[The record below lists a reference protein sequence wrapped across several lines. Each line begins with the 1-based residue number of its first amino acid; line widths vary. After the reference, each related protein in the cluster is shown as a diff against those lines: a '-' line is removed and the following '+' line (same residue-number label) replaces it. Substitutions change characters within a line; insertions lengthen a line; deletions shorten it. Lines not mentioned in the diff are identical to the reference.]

1 MTVNYAKHKNI
12 LLQILKDIYS
22 DTSIAPH
29 LGFKGGTAAHLFY
42 GLNRDSF
49 DLDFDLLDESKQQIV
64 FDKIQKIAEG
74 YGKVIDSRI
83 KRFNLFS
90 VISYDTKSQNIKIEI
105 NRRDFGSRYEVKTL
119 LGISMLV
126 MVEEDMFAHKLMAM
140 LERVGKTSRD
150 IYPIRESDDIPIS
163 NKPIAITDAQFDGRN
178 EFSNGVYDV
187 WYFLKN
193 NWPINREIVE
203 KRSGVSFKEALQK
216 CIKEMEKIKDRNLLV
231 GLGESLSD
239 AQKDWARA
247 KLKSETI
254 FLLKARLESEK

>member
-22 DTSIAPH
+22 DTSISPH

-49 DLDFDLLDESKQQIV
+49 DLDFDLLDESKQQAV

-83 KRFNLFS
+83 KRFNLLS

-105 NRRDFGSRYEVKTL
+105 NRRDFDSRYEVKTL

-126 MVEEDMFAHKLMAM
+126 MVQEDMFAHKLMAM

-150 IYPIRESDDIPIS
+150 IY
-163 NKPIAITDAQFDGRN
+163 
-178 EFSNGVYDV
+178 DV

-193 NWPINREIVE
+193 NWPINKEIVE

-216 CIKEMEKIKDRNLLV
+216 CVEEMEKIKDRNLLV
-231 GLGESLSD
+231 GLGESLTD
-239 AQKDWARA
+239 PQKDWARA

-254 FLLKARLESEK
+254 FLLKARMESEK

>member
-22 DTSIAPH
+22 DTSISPH

-49 DLDFDLLDESKQQIV
+49 DLDFDLLDESKQQAV

-83 KRFNLFS
+83 KRFNLLS

-126 MVEEDMFAHKLMAM
+126 MVQEDMFAHKLMAM

-150 IYPIRESDDIPIS
+150 IY
-163 NKPIAITDAQFDGRN
+163 
-178 EFSNGVYDV
+178 DV
-187 WYFLKN
+187 WYFLEN
-193 NWPINREIVE
+193 NWPINKEIVE

-216 CIKEMEKIKDRNLLV
+216 CVKEMEKIKDRNLLV
-231 GLGESLSD
+231 GLGESLTD
-239 AQKDWARA
+239 PQKDWARA

-254 FLLKARLESEK
+254 FLLKARMEDEK